1 MLQKH
6 QPQQQ
11 PEGRKNHQ
19 LPKQDSAPSF
29 QQIEEMATWANIPTN
44 KGKTIELPFR
54 EFVLMTQKVGS
65 MGLEWILYRNDGVT
79 SAREW
84 DIASD
89 DVNII
94 HNTICAQFPDAE
106 VTLAGGARLTTTS
119 VHLDGMADDKNP
131 ATAKPTDISALA
143 KKGKPSMSGGLR
155 PSQLPALLQSI
166 TLGGMSGNLEI
177 VAATD
182 TAELYFQ
189 DGKLT
194 HCSIKGMEGDS
205 AVIELAAWESGDYAF
220 YPDLTTEK
228 QTVRN
233 RLENLLMEG
242 MTLVDHL
249 KGLQGLGMTLESYV
263 IRNIPGITEPQFEQ
277 MVAQGIPADLNFQ
290 KSLYQ
295 TVDDKTQMVEI
306 LRRFPFPKRFWVPTV
321 FSLAHCKLIS
331 FADAPAGKAEAGH
344 APSAVAGAAQVEP
357 MHVDWQQVRT
367 TEKFLMR
374 SDTGIFSYPAL
385 LLFLEREFVRNELFQ
400 RPFSLIVI
408 DVGMVKPDG
417 NKPLSSEAMK
427 ALAQRIEKFKRKTD
441 TLTHFEMFGLAIIL
455 PETLTASARGF
466 VTTLTDALYSAEMVP
481 GIANESIKLEFGTSG
496 IPDECKTLEMLL
508 ALAKPKKS

>member
-6 QPQQQ
+6 QPQQP

-29 QQIEEMATWANIPTN
+29 QQIEDMATWANIPTN

-84 DIASD
+84 NIASD
-89 DVNII
+89 DVNIV

-119 VHLDGMADDKNP
+119 VHLNGMEDDTAT
-131 ATAKPTDISALA
+131 ATAKQTDIADLA
-143 KKGKPSMSGGLR
+143 KKGKSSMNGGLR
-155 PSQLPALLQSI
+155 PAQLPALLQSI
-166 TLGGMSGNLEI
+166 TLGSMTGNLEI
-177 VAATD
+177 VAAND
-182 TAELYFQ
+182 TAELYFRE
-189 DGKLT
+189 GKLT
-194 HCSIKGMEGDS
+194 HCSVKGMEGDS
-205 AVIELAAWESGDYAF
+205 AVIELAAWESGEYAF
-220 YPDLTTEK
+220 YPDVTTEK
-228 QTVRN
+228 QTIRN

-249 KGLQGLGMTLESYV
+249 KGLQALGMTLESYV
-263 IRNIPGITEPQFEQ
+263 IRTTPGITEPQFEQ

-331 FADAPAGKAEAGH
+331 FADAPVGKTATDQ
-344 APSAVAGAAQVEP
+344 APPAVPNTSPIEP
-357 MHVDWQQVRT
+357 MQVDWQQVRA
-367 TEKFLMR
+367 TEKFLTR

-385 LLFLEREFVRNELFQ
+385 LLFLEREFARNELFQ

-408 DVGMVKPDG
+408 EAGLAG
-417 NKPLSSEAMK
+417 NQPLKSEGMK
-427 ALAQRIEKFKRKTD
+427 AIAQRIEKLKRKTD
-441 TLTHFEMFGLAIIL
+441 TLTHFEMFGLAILL

-466 VTTLTDALYSAEMVP
+466 VTTLRDALYSAEMVP
-481 GIANESIKLEFGTSG
+481 GIANESIKLDFGASG
-496 IPDECKTLEMLL
+496 IPDECKSLEMLL
-508 ALAKPKKS
+508 AMAKPKKS

>member
-29 QQIEEMATWANIPTN
+29 QQIEDMATWANIPTN

-54 EFVLMTQKVGS
+54 EYVLMTQKVGS
-65 MGLEWILYRNDGVT
+65 MGLEWVLYRNDGVT

-84 DIASD
+84 NIASD
-89 DVNII
+89 DVNIV

-106 VTLAGGARLTTTS
+106 VTLAGGARLTTTT
-119 VHLDGMADDKNP
+119 VHLDGISDDKAP
-131 ATAKPTDISALA
+131 TAKSPSDIAALA
-143 KKGKPSMSGGLR
+143 KKGKASMSGGLR
-155 PSQLPALLQSI
+155 PAQLPALLQSI
-166 TLGGMSGNLEI
+166 TLGGTTGKLEI
-177 VAATD
+177 VAAND
-182 TAELYFQ
+182 TAELFFRE
-189 DGKLT
+189 GKLV
-194 HCSIKGMEGDS
+194 HCSVKGMEGDS
-205 AVIELAAWESGDYAF
+205 AVIELAAWESGEYAF

-228 QTVRN
+228 QTIRN

-249 KGLQGLGMTLESYV
+249 KSLQAFGMTLESYV
-263 IRNIPGITEPQFEQ
+263 IRTIPGITEPQFEQ

-331 FADAPAGKAEAGH
+331 FADAPAGKAA
-344 APSAVAGAAQVEP
+344 ASPSPPVVADGGQVEP
-357 MHVDWQQVRT
+357 MQVDWQQVRA
-367 TEKFLMR
+367 TEKFLTR
-374 SDTGIFSYPAL
+374 SDTGIFTYPTL
-385 LLFLEREFVRNELFQ
+385 LLFLEREFARNELFQ

-408 DVGMVKPDG
+408 EVGLVKADG
-417 NKPLSSEAMK
+417 NKPLTSEGMK

-441 TLTHFEMFGLAIIL
+441 TLTHFEMFGLAILL

-466 VTTLTDALYSAEMVP
+466 VTTLRDALYSAEMVP
-481 GIANESIKLEFGTSG
+481 GIANEAIKLDFGASG
-496 IPDECKTLEMLL
+496 IPDECKSLEMLL
-508 ALAKPKKS
+508 AMAKPKKS